1 MMELKWKESGVDVV
15 NLILAAFLLL
25 TPMMVGFASDHV
37 AAPNAWVSGIVIGA
51 VATAALAKL
60 AEWEVWIN
68 FLLGVWFLV
77 SPAEFLGS
85 DDIAMGPLSASAD
98 RRRAGRPVA
107 VHQTSQRP
115 MRMRAVRPDPHP
127 AVFARQRG
135 RARAW
140 HPCLAI
146 RRHY

>member
-1 MMELKWKESGVDVV
+1 LLPDVTLWV
-15 NLILAAFLLL
+15 L
-25 TPMMVGFASDHV
+25 GFASDHV

-68 FLLGVWFLV
+68 LLLGVWFLV

-85 DDIAMGPLSASAD
+85 DDSAMRPLSASAD

-107 VHQTSQRP
+107 VHQTSQ
-115 MRMRAVRPDPHP
+115 
-127 AVFARQRG
+127 QRVG
-135 RARAW
+135 AQR
-140 HPCLAI
+140 
-146 RRHY
+146 